1 MEFPQGFRQNIE
13 QLLGEESEEFFG
25 AMSRVPEVS
34 LKLNRRKPVDESRIG
49 YDGMER
55 VKWCESGRYL
65 ESRPKFTLNPLMH
78 AGVFYVQDASS
89 MIYEAI
95 VDRILPSSFDTGNP
109 LTVLDLCAAPGG
121 KTTSIINAV
130 PDGTLVIAN
139 EFIPSRAEILKENL
153 IKWGYPDFMV
163 TNSPTKAFRQLG
175 EFADIVAVDA
185 PCSGEGMMRKEP
197 VAVEQWGEG
206 LLRQC
211 ARLQREILA
220 DAFETLKPGGFL
232 IFSTCTFNSLENE
245 ENVRWLVEEKGLVP
259 FDLDFPAQWGIR
271 KGIDTP
277 YPCMRFMPHLTRG
290 EGLFCA
296 VFRKE
301 GRYPA
306 AGSGREKLVREIEKK
321 LKVLSNG
328 IPRTVLKGRDTVAAP
343 ESALAV
349 DFDISKYPVA
359 DLTPDQAL
367 SYLRH
372 EQLILGSNLPRGF
385 VVVRYEG
392 FPLGFVN
399 NLGNRANNL
408 YPKQWRIRNL

>member
-1 MEFPQGFRQNIE
+1 MDFPQGFRQNIE
-13 QLLGEESEEFFG
+13 QLLGEEAEDFFG
-25 AMSRVPEVS
+25 AMSRAPEVS
-34 LKLNRRKPVDESRIG
+34 LKLNRRKPVDESQIG
-49 YDGMER
+49 YGEMER

-65 ESRPKFTLNPLMH
+65 RSRPKFTLNPLMH

-153 IKWGYPDFMV
+153 IKWGYPDILV
-163 TNSPTKAFRQLG
+163 SNSPTKAFRQFG

-197 VAVEQWGEG
+197 VAVEQWNEG

-211 ARLQREILA
+211 AELQREILS

-232 IFSTCTFNSLENE
+232 IYSTCTFNRLENE
-245 ENVRWLVEEKGLVP
+245 ENARWLVEEKGLVP
-259 FDLDFPAQWGIR
+259 VDLGFPPEWGISE
-271 KGIDTP
+271 GIGSS
-277 YPCMRFMPHLTRG
+277 YPCMRFMPHHTRG

-301 GRYPA
+301 GSYPA
-306 AGSGREKLVREIEKK
+306 ANTPRERLEREMAKK
-321 LKVLSNG
+321 LKVISNG

-349 DFDISKYPVA
+349 DFEISKYPAV
-359 DLTPDQAL
+359 DLSLDRAL

-372 EQLILGSNLPRGF
+372 EQLILGSNIPRGF

>member
-1 MEFPQGFRQNIE
+1 MDFPQGFRQNIE
-13 QLLGEESEEFFG
+13 QLLGEEAEEFFG
-25 AMSRVPEVS
+25 AMSRAPEVS

-49 YDGMER
+49 YGEMER
-55 VKWCESGRYL
+55 VKWCENGRYL
-65 ESRPKFTLNPLMH
+65 RSRPKFTLNPLMH

-95 VDRILPSSFDTGNP
+95 VERILPSSFDTGNP

-121 KTTSIINAV
+121 KTTSIINAI

-153 IKWGYPDFMV
+153 IKWGYPDILV
-163 TNSPTKAFRQLG
+163 TNSLTKAFRQFG

-197 VAVEQWGEG
+197 VAVEQWNEG

-211 ARLQREILA
+211 AELQREILS

-232 IFSTCTFNSLENE
+232 IYSTCTFNRLENE

-259 FDLDFPAQWGIR
+259 VDLGFPPEWGISE
-271 KGIDTP
+271 GIDSS
-277 YPCMRFMPHLTRG
+277 YPCMRFMPHHTRG

-301 GRYPA
+301 GSYPA
-306 AGSGREKLVREIEKK
+306 ANTPRERLEREMAKK
-321 LKVLSNG
+321 LKVISNG

-349 DFDISKYPVA
+349 DFEISKYPAV
-359 DLTPDQAL
+359 DLSLDRAL
-367 SYLRH
+367 AYLRH
-372 EQLILGSNLPRGF
+372 EQLILGSNIPRGF
-385 VVVRYEG
+385 VVVRYEE